1 MYQRILVPTDGSACS
16 DEAIKHAVTVASAM
30 RSAVVFLFVMNTLR
44 TYREGVVT
52 MAQAL
57 ETLTAQGKESLDRAE
72 KVAASVGALAGVE
85 LVEGTPADVIVHR
98 TGDFD
103 LVVMGSHGKG
113 LWKRLTLGSVTQAVL
128 HRTTRPLLVV
138 RCGHEGQPV
147 G

>member
-1 MYQRILVPTDGSACS
+1 
-16 DEAIKHAVTVASAM
+16 M
-30 RSAVVFLFVMNTLR
+30 RSVVVFLFVMDTLR
-44 TYREGVVT
+44 TYREGVVS

-57 ETLTAQGKESLDRAE
+57 ETLTAQGKASLDRAE
-72 KVAASVGALAGVE
+72 GVAASVGVLADVE

-98 TGDFD
+98 TEDFD
-103 LVVMGSHGKG
+103 LVVMGTHGEG

-138 RCGHEGQPV
+138 RCGHEGKSP